1 MKAVSY
7 TVGSE
12 NPVVFTM
19 SGGVSRDAEKIREET
34 DELKQSFAR
43 TISFGEQLSRILEA
57 LLRARQEYSKD
68 NWDGYGAKSI
78 DKQSF
83 DNALR
88 FALSI
93 PSSIP
98 TPDIDVVPAGQV
110 VFTWSMG
117 KRLLFSVI
125 IGSRNELSY
134 AGLYGATKV
143 YGIEYLNDGIPD
155 IILNNI
161 NKVYS

>member
-1 MKAVSY
+1 MKTISCPA
-7 TVGSE
+7 GIE
-12 NPVVFTM
+12 NPGVFTIHR
-19 SGGVSRDAEKIREET
+19 GVSGDAEKIREEA

-43 TISFGEQLSRILEA
+43 TMSFGERLSRILEA
-57 LLRARQEYSKD
+57 LIRAREEYSED

-78 DKQSF
+78 DKQSLE
-83 DNALR
+83 NALR

-110 VFTWSMG
+110 VFTWQEG

-143 YGIEYLNDGIPD
+143 YGIEYFNDGIPD

>member
-1 MKAVSY
+1 MRTVSY
-7 TVGSE
+7 TISIE
-12 NPVVFTM
+12 NPVVFTRNF
-19 SGGVSRDAEKIREET
+19 GVSRDAEKIQEEA

-43 TISFGEQLSRILEA
+43 TISFGERLSQILEA
-57 LLRARQEYSKD
+57 LLGARQEYSED

-88 FALSI
+88 FALSL

-98 TPDIDVVPAGQV
+98 TPDIDVIPTGQV
-110 VFTWSMG
+110 VFTWQVR

-143 YGIEYLNDGIPD
+143 YGIEYFNDGIPD

-161 NKVYS
+161 NKVYL